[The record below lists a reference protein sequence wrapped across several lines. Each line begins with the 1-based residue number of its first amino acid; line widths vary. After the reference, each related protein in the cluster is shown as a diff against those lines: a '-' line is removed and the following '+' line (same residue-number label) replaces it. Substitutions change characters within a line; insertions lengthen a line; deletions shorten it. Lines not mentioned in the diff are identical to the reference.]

1 MEQLFTQKPTC
12 DDSKVRE
19 ICYRIIYSKAIIVCI
34 DLGIF
39 DYIMEAPHS
48 LSDIA
53 QKFNLAEKNAEA
65 LLIACIA
72 EDLIYEEDKLFYL
85 HKVAEEYLCENS
97 LFSYTNF
104 IKYLY
109 IDLDEAR
116 SYSNIKNSIINN
128 IPAKLGTE
136 LFKQDFYSSTQA
148 IKFASA
154 MYSKSLAPSKIWPDH
169 VDLSNKKL
177 FIDVGGG
184 IGIHSIEACKKFP
197 QLKAKILEKAQVVG
211 FGENFVK
218 KHRMENKVE
227 FLYCDFFVDEIPIGD
242 VYFLSDILHDWDDQ
256 KCSFILKQ
264 IFKKLENGGIL
275 LIHEI
280 FFNDSK
286 TGPWSAA
293 AYNLSMRVFS
303 EGYQYSRSEMFTKL
317 GSIGFKN
324 IEYKNTFGDWGIVTA
339 QKLA

>member
-1 MEQLFTQKPTC
+1 MEQLLTQKPTC

-19 ICYRIIYSKAIIVCI
+19 LCYRITYSKAIMVCV

-48 LSDIA
+48 ISDIA
-53 QKFNLAEKNAEA
+53 QKFNLAAKNAEA
-65 LLIACIA
+65 LLIACVA
-72 EDLIYEEDKLFYL
+72 EGLIYQKDKLFYL

-97 LFSYTNF
+97 PFSYTNF

-128 IPAKLGTE
+128 IPAKLGAD
-136 LFKQDFYSSTQA
+136 LFKREFYSTQA

-154 MYSKSLAPSKIWPDH
+154 MCSKSIAPSKIWPDY

-184 IGIHSIEACKKFP
+184 IGIHAIEACRKFP
-197 QLKAKILEKAQVVG
+197 QLKGIILEKEQVIS

-218 KHRMENKVE
+218 IHKMENKIE
-227 FLYCDFFVDEIPIGD
+227 FLHCDFFVDEMPVGD

-256 KCSFILKQ
+256 KCYFILEQ
-264 IFKKLENGGIL
+264 IFRKLENGGIL

-280 FFNDSK
+280 FFEDCK

-293 AYNLSMRVFS
+293 AYNLSMRIFS
-303 EGYQYSRSEMFTKL
+303 EGYQYSKGEMFAKL
-317 GSIGFKN
+317 GPIGFKN
-324 IEYKNTFGDWGIVTA
+324 IEYKNTFGDWGIVMA
-339 QKLA
+339 QKVM